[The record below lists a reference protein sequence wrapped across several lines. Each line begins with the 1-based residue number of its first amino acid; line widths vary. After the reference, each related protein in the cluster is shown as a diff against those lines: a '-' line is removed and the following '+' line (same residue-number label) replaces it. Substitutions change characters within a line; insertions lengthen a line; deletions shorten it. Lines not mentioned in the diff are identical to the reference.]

1 MQIEIFAL
9 VHTLV
14 KYSDKIK
21 LYNDVHISQ
30 KKKKINI
37 SKLFL
42 KYVDDVLVMWTKKI
56 SNIIVYQVCAVYMF
70 EYNIWSIIQI
80 QGFPIYIY
88 LKEYIIYVSMLKQHR
103 TPHYNVCL
111 MNVCSIHYR

>member
-1 MQIEIFAL
+1 MLSSSILDYFNLVLMQIEIFAL

-30 KKKKINI
+30 KKKINI

-42 KYVDDVLVMWTKKI
+42 KYVDDVLVM
-56 SNIIVYQVCAVYMF
+56 
-70 EYNIWSIIQI
+70 
-80 QGFPIYIY
+80 
-88 LKEYIIYVSMLKQHR
+88 
-103 TPHYNVCL
+103 
-111 MNVCSIHYR
+111 